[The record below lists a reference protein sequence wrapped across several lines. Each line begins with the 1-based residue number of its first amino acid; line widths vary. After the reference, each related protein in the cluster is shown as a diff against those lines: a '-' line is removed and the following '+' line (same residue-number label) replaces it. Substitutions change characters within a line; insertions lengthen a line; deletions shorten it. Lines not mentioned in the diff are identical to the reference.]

1 MSAPTTAADASG
13 NLESSVSAVSW
24 AAIIAGAFVAGAVA
38 LMLFALG
45 SGIGFAAISP
55 GATKG
60 ASATAFTAGTAAW
73 LIIVQWISSGLG
85 GYLTGRLRTKWA
97 GLRTDE
103 VFFRDTAHG
112 FLTWCVATVVTAA
125 LVVTL
130 ASSVAGTATRALT
143 SVLGQAVSGAT
154 QGAAQ
159 GTNHGTTG
167 AGGGSSNV
175 TGYFVDLLFRSD
187 HPAQNASEQ
196 DVRAETTR
204 ILAKGVANGSVS
216 DEDKTYLAQ
225 LVSAR
230 TGLSTDDAKKRV
242 DNVLGQFQTAETK
255 AKQVADQ
262 ARKAA
267 ASLSFYTFFSMLI
280 GAFIASV
287 AAALGGRQRDEI

>member
-1 MSAPTTAADASG
+1 MSAQTTAVDASG
-13 NLESSVSAVSW
+13 NVESSVSAVSW
-24 AAIIAGAFVAGAVA
+24 AAVIAGAFVTGAVA
-38 LMLFALG
+38 LMLLALG
-45 SGIGFAAISP
+45 SGIGFSTVSP
-55 GATKG
+55 GASAG

-73 LIIVQWISSGLG
+73 LIIVQWLSSGLG

-125 LVVTL
+125 LLVTL

-143 SVLGQAVSGAT
+143 SVLGQAVAGAT

-159 GTNHGTTG
+159 G
-167 AGGGSSNV
+167 GGGSSNAS
-175 TGYFVDLLFRSD
+175 GYFVDMLFRSD
-187 HPAQNASEQ
+187 HPTQNASEQ
-196 DVRAETTR
+196 DIRAETTR
-204 ILAKGVANGSVS
+204 ILARGIANGSLS
-216 DEDKTYLAQ
+216 DDDKAYLAQ

-230 TGLSTDDAKKRV
+230 TGLSTDEAKKRV
-242 DNVLGQFQTAETK
+242 DNVVGQFQAAETK
-255 AKQVADQ
+255 VKQTADQ

-280 GAFIASV
+280 GAFIACV

>member
-1 MSAPTTAADASG
+1 MSAQTTAVDASG
-13 NLESSVSAVSW
+13 NVESSVSAVSW

-38 LMLFALG
+38 LMLLALG
-45 SGIGFAAISP
+45 SGIGFSAVSP
-55 GATKG
+55 GAGTG
-60 ASATAFTAGTAAW
+60 GTVTAFTAGTAAW
-73 LIIVQWISSGLG
+73 LIIVQWLSSGLG

-130 ASSVAGTATRALT
+130 ASSVAGSATRALT
-143 SVLGQAVSGAT
+143 SVLGQAVSGAAQGAT
-154 QGAAQ
+154 QG
-159 GTNHGTTG
+159 
-167 AGGGSSNV
+167 GGGSSNAS
-175 TGYFVDLLFRSD
+175 GYFVDMLFRTD
-187 HPAQNASEQ
+187 HPTQNASEQ
-196 DVRAETTR
+196 DVRTETTS
-204 ILAKGVANGSVS
+204 ILARGIANGSIS

-242 DNVLGQFQTAETK
+242 DNVIGQFQAAETK
-255 AKQVADQ
+255 VKRTADQ
-262 ARKAA
+262 ALKAA

-280 GAFIASV
+280 GAFIACV

>member
-1 MSAPTTAADASG
+1 MSAQTTAVDASG

-38 LMLFALG
+38 LMLLALG
-45 SGIGFAAISP
+45 SGIGFAALSP
-55 GATKG
+55 GASKG

-97 GLRTDE
+97 GLHTDE

-125 LVVTL
+125 LIVTL
-130 ASSVAGTATRALT
+130 ASSVAGTATRAVS
-143 SVLGQAVSGAT
+143 SVLGPAVSGAA
-154 QGAAQ
+154 QGASQ
-159 GTNHGTTG
+159 GATG

-196 DVRAETTR
+196 DVRTETTR
-204 ILAKGVANGSVS
+204 ILARGIANGSVS

-242 DNVLGQFQTAETK
+242 DDVLGQFQTAETK
-255 AKQVADQ
+255 VKQAADQ

-280 GAFIASV
+280 GAFIACV